1 VNSHKEKDGR
11 FVARFKKPMNFPL
24 PVNWRIRSVVEGQKL
39 ASNWTAVHVACGKR
53 KREPKWQKW
62 QDLLLRKL
70 EEGTINSPN

>member
-1 VNSHKEKDGR
+1 
-11 FVARFKKPMNFPL
+11 
-24 PVNWRIRSVVEGQKL
+24 VEGQKL

-62 QDLLLRKL
+62 QDFLLRKL